1 MVLTVPLIIFM
12 DYVSG
17 NVSKQWNKHYVVYMS
32 NASVP
37 CEMLEKE
44 FYNPMQAEE
53 YSHGGLKCN
62 YFCWTCQVGG
72 TNVEKRMDR
81 GYTNLFI
88 CGELWTPERTLA
100 EVKEKIKLSMLLGGA
115 TKIKAEVSKT
125 GTPDAATASIIEHL
139 LELGKC
145 LRKCKTET
153 AAIPENEIC
162 QTVYILDKANFLG
175 IFQIYLDSVETGGLG
190 STTLRADYIVCYEES
205 LIEWHF
211 KSLAQVMPYL
221 IYDLVPQTVL
231 DDWSTIE
238 KLVVLLWHT
247 TIEDT
252 ETYLGNSTKEILSL
266 TIEDFL
272 SLSAQCAPS
281 ILFIKA
287 KFHFLLHLPMFSR
300 QFFPAI
306 LFSTERYGSFNHVFL
321 LASHIVTGG
330 YWKDPTTMHWIK
342 TGNSVLE
349 YRDKNPEQQHLIGL
363 STTEPKSVG
372 ATHLPTSTIE
382 SKSRKFILPIKWQTT
397 LSAKLIKGPLLQVN
411 EDKSD
416 LGSYV
421 IFKHGNQPCVG
432 KVVEI
437 LSPHKHP
444 NTASYIAI
452 SKLDFLLQIHPQLH
466 VLCMKFTVPDVK
478 IVVLSM
484 DVLCTVN
491 VHHDC
496 FVSALTTRTKDL
508 VSHSPTNTFLLN
520 THALHI
526 YQHLAAVIPPSFHS
540 QFKFPLI
547 TDHET
552 IYLNAAKAVCAKK
565 APAFDRAKWG
575 PKGKGKSTVTKNTQL
590 FTSSVPPSIPPN
602 PILVLSPT
610 FTATPSLPNLHP
622 TMHY

>member
-1 MVLTVPLIIFM
+1 MPNSLWVKLGERMVLTVPLIIFM

-44 FYNPMQAEE
+44 FYAVESGIITWDCKYEKEVMDIPYE

-190 STTLRADYIVCYEES
+190 STTLRADYIVCYKES

-252 ETYLGNSTKEILSL
+252 ETYLVSKISFSPSSSNVQQAVFSCNYFLHREIW
-266 TIEDFL
+266 
-272 SLSAQCAPS
+272 
-281 ILFIKA
+281 
-287 KFHFLLHLPMFSR
+287 
-300 QFFPAI
+300 
-306 LFSTERYGSFNHVFL
+306 VF
-321 LASHIVTGG
+321 
-330 YWKDPTTMHWIK
+330 
-342 TGNSVLE
+342 
-349 YRDKNPEQQHLIGL
+349 
-363 STTEPKSVG
+363 
-372 ATHLPTSTIE
+372 
-382 SKSRKFILPIKWQTT
+382 
-397 LSAKLIKGPLLQVN
+397 
-411 EDKSD
+411 
-416 LGSYV
+416 
-421 IFKHGNQPCVG
+421 
-432 KVVEI
+432 
-437 LSPHKHP
+437 
-444 NTASYIAI
+444 
-452 SKLDFLLQIHPQLH
+452 
-466 VLCMKFTVPDVK
+466 
-478 IVVLSM
+478 
-484 DVLCTVN
+484 
-491 VHHDC
+491 
-496 FVSALTTRTKDL
+496 
-508 VSHSPTNTFLLN
+508 
-520 THALHI
+520 
-526 YQHLAAVIPPSFHS
+526 
-540 QFKFPLI
+540 
-547 TDHET
+547 
-552 IYLNAAKAVCAKK
+552 
-565 APAFDRAKWG
+565 
-575 PKGKGKSTVTKNTQL
+575 
-590 FTSSVPPSIPPN
+590 
-602 PILVLSPT
+602 
-610 FTATPSLPNLHP
+610 
-622 TMHY
+622 